1 MRPRDGGEGRGIGM
15 TSWRVGFWGMVM
27 GSLLTVIGQG
37 TARAAEWSIEPSM
50 SVRGEYHSNLLLAL
64 EPQLS
69 TYAYWISPAVRLMGA
84 TELLRVSSRLAF
96 DYVEYYGERDA
107 KIYNLHFPLS
117 VQYRQDRSLW
127 EFNGGLNRDNT
138 LRSELIETGVVL
150 TFAQRNSW
158 TAGPAWTYSL
168 TDRLSARTSYQ
179 YQKADYEGGSQRVF
193 LFDYDVHTA
202 SETLSYN
209 MTDRDTIQVTGLF
222 TRFALPDRG
231 NLVADTYGAQMG
243 WTHAFSEQLT
253 LSASGGPRFI
263 TNRIDTRIGTLED
276 STTVWV
282 FNGVLAQKFERAN
295 VSLEIGR
302 DIFPSG
308 FGLLIQ
314 KDHLLLKGSYQV
326 TDHLTFSISGQASVI
341 NPVATNELFT
351 GGARFR
357 ETRFF
362 HIDPHLRWH
371 FDEYWALD
379 AGYTYS
385 RREIEGDDRTGES
398 HAVRLMATYFPLKF
412 SMSR

>member
-1 MRPRDGGEGRGIGM
+1 
-15 TSWRVGFWGMVM
+15 MVM
-27 GSLLTVIGQG
+27 GSLVAVSGQG

-50 SVRGEYHSNLLLAL
+50 SVRGEYHSNLLLV
-64 EPQLS
+64 PVSQKS
-69 TYAYWISPAVRLMGA
+69 TYAYWISPAVRFAGA
-84 TELLRVSSRLAF
+84 TESLQVSSRLAF

-117 VQYRQDRSLW
+117 VQYRQDRSVW
-127 EFNGGLNRDNT
+127 GFTGGLDRDNT
-138 LRSELIETGVVL
+138 LRSELQQTGVVL
-150 TFAQRNSW
+150 AFAQRNLWS
-158 TAGPAWTYSL
+158 AGPSWAYSL

-179 YQKADYEGGSQRVF
+179 FSKADYERGSQRLF
-193 LFDYDVHTA
+193 LFDYEVHTA

-209 MTDRDTIQVTGLF
+209 VGDRDTIQVTGLF
-222 TRFALPDRG
+222 TRFLLPDRG
-231 NLVADTYGAQMG
+231 SLVADTYGAQMG
-243 WTHAFSEQLT
+243 GTHVFSEQLT

-308 FGLLIQ
+308 FGLLIR
-314 KDHLLLKGSYQV
+314 KDHLMARASYQA
-326 TDHLTFSISGQASVI
+326 TDHLTFSINGQAAII
-341 NPVATNELFT
+341 NPVATSDLFT

-362 HIDPHLRWH
+362 YIDPHVRWH
-371 FDEYWALD
+371 FDEYWAVD
-379 AGYTYS
+379 VGYTYS
-385 RREIEGDDRTGES
+385 RREAEGIDQVGES
-398 HAVRLMATYFPLKF
+398 HAVRLMVTYFPLKF
-412 SMSR
+412 SMSE

>member
-1 MRPRDGGEGRGIGM
+1 
-15 TSWRVGFWGMVM
+15 MVM
-27 GSLLTVIGQG
+27 GSLLAISGQG
-37 TARAAEWSIEPSM
+37 SSRAAEWSIEPSM

-84 TELLRVSSRLAF
+84 TETLQVSSRLAF

-117 VQYRQDRSLW
+117 VQYRQSRSLW

-150 TFAQRNSW
+150 TFAQRNAWS
-158 TAGPAWTYSL
+158 AAPAWTYSL

-179 YQKADYEGGSQRVF
+179 YQKADYATGSQRVF
-193 LFDYDVHTA
+193 LFDYEVHTA

-209 MTDRDTIQVTGLF
+209 LRETDTVRLTGLF
-222 TRFALPDRG
+222 TRFSLPDR

-243 WTHAFSEQLT
+243 ATHAFSDHLT
-253 LSASGGPRFI
+253 LSASGGPLFI
-263 TNRIDTRIGTLED
+263 TNRLDTSIGTLED
-276 STTVWV
+276 TSTVWV
-282 FNGVLAQKFERAN
+282 FNGNLTQKFDRGN
-295 VSLEIGR
+295 LSLEIAR

-308 FGLLIQ
+308 FGLLIR
-314 KDHLLLKGSYQV
+314 KDHVLLKGSYQI
-326 TDHLTFSISGQASVI
+326 TDHLTFSVGGQASVI

-362 HIDPHLRWH
+362 YIDPHFRWH
-371 FDEYWALD
+371 FDEYWAAD
-379 AGYTYS
+379 VGYTYS
-385 RREIEGDDRTGES
+385 RREIDGADRSGES
-398 HAVRLMATYFPLKF
+398 HAVRLMVTYFPLKF
-412 SMSR
+412 SVSR